1 MENKQMQPVAAT
13 LHSTTPSVYSSE
25 SAFESAQR
33 MAKQLASSTLV
44 PKDYQGNVS
53 NTLIALEMAN
63 RTGSS
68 PMMVMQNLHIIS
80 GRPSWSSSFIIAA
93 LNSCG
98 RFAPIRFRVED
109 RGEKTIDAFQTEW
122 VKTSQGNQ
130 KQTKPIKVTVRD
142 KSCVAYTVDQT
153 GATLEGPEASIE
165 MAVHEGWY
173 TKSDSKW
180 KTMPDLML
188 RYRAAAFFGRLYA
201 PDVLM
206 GMHTFEEVQDIGT
219 SPIHTGTENPINILN
234 AKVNPKEEATEEAT
248 VINEELQHDDEEI
261 V

>member
-1 MENKQMQPVAAT
+1 MENKQMQPIVAT
-13 LHSTTPSVYSSE
+13 SHGTSPSVYSSE
-25 SAFESAQR
+25 GAFESAQR

-44 PKDYQGNVS
+44 PKEYQGNVS
-53 NTLIALEMAN
+53 NTLIALEIAN

-98 RFAPIRFRVED
+98 RFAPLRFRIED
-109 RGEKTIDAFQTEW
+109 RGEKTIDTVQTEW
-122 VKTSQGNQ
+122 VKSPHGNQ
-130 KQTKPIKVTVRD
+130 KQTKAIKVTIRD
-142 KSCVAYTVDQT
+142 KACIAYTVDHS
-153 GATLEGPEASIE
+153 GEILEGPEASIE

-206 GMHTFEEVQDIGT
+206 GMHTAEEVQDIGYT
-219 SPIHTGTENPINILN
+219 TVSESASNPVSILN
-234 AKVNPKEEATEEAT
+234 ERLKPEEAVTEEAT
-248 VINEELQHDDEEI
+248 VVQEEQAEDDGDI
-261 V
+261 I